1 MKQVKQA
8 PKFFPRLFPRSFQSQ
23 VLNWFDN
30 FGRKNLPWQ
39 QAPTPYHVWLS
50 EIMLQQTQVTTVIPY
65 YTRFIEHF
73 PDLHGLAKAPLDKV
87 LSCWAGLGYY
97 ARARHLHRTAK
108 ILVQDFQGQFP
119 TDLSLLQSLPGIG
132 RSTAGAILSLGF
144 NIPAPILDG
153 NVKRVLCRYFAIDL
167 PPSDP
172 KALQQLWHYATHLTP
187 KKRNAAYTQAM
198 MDLGAMVCTRS
209 KPNCQICPL
218 KQQCRAFQ
226 SEKVAHYPIP
236 KARKVIP
243 IREIRM
249 LIIRDPKG
257 AILLQKRP
265 PVGIW
270 GGLWSLPEC
279 AHDVDINTWCQEK
292 LGLSVKLTKTW
303 PSFRHTF
310 SHFHLDITPILLSLN
325 KTYSLQIMENQQ
337 QVWYKPNSVNPYAL
351 AAPVK
356 TLLQQL
362 EITDDAAERILH
374 KTSKRSPRLRK
385 TTSAR

>member
-1 MKQVKQA
+1 MKQIKQF
-8 PKFFPRLFPRSFQSQ
+8 PKLFPKRFQSQ
-23 VLNWFDN
+23 VLKWFDN

-50 EIMLQQTQVTTVIPY
+50 EIMLQQTQVATVIPY

-73 PDLHGLAKAPLDKV
+73 PDIQRLAKAPIDKV
-87 LSCWAGLGYY
+87 LSFWAGLGYY

-108 ILVQDFQGQFP
+108 ILVQDFQAQFP
-119 TDLSLLQSLPGIG
+119 ADLNQLQSLPGIG

-167 PPSDP
+167 PPNDP
-172 KALQQLWHYATHLTP
+172 KALQQLWHYASTLTP
-187 KKRNAAYTQAM
+187 QKRIAAYTQAM
-198 MDLGAMVCTRS
+198 MDLGAMICTRS
-209 KPNCQICPL
+209 KPKCQVCPL
-218 KQQCRAFQ
+218 KQQCIAFQ
-226 SEKVAHYPIP
+226 SEKVDHYPIP
-236 KARKVIP
+236 KARKTLPV
-243 IREIRM
+243 REIRM
-249 LIIRDPKG
+249 LIISGPKS

-279 AHDVDINTWCQEK
+279 PLDVDINSWCQEK
-292 LGLSVKLTKTW
+292 LGLRASQTKEW

-310 SHFHLDITPILLSLN
+310 SHFHLDITPTLLTLN
-325 KTYSLQIMENQQ
+325 QTRSLQIMENQQ
-337 QVWYKPNSVNPYAL
+337 QVWYKPNPANPYAL

-362 EITDDAAERILH
+362 EMTDDAAEHILH

-385 TTSAR
+385 TATAR